1 MADLFNIT
9 LWNIDDLREIA
20 EKNLKARLEAAK
32 KAEMMV
38 LKELKRLERLL
49 RSERAEPL
57 ITAIF
62 FEAEEIRHMELNH
75 ALRMLG
81 DLDEE
86 KHKTVK
92 KLTQVL
98 TKRILHTPIQ
108 KLREAVASNDINT
121 IKTDQ
126 VLFNVNLHRGG
137 VE

>member
-1 MADLFNIT
+1 MADLSNIT

-20 EKNLKARLEAAK
+20 EENLKARLEAAK

-62 FEAEEIRHMELNH
+62 SEAEGIRHRELNH

-81 DLDEE
+81 NIDEE
-86 KHKTVK
+86 KRKIVE

-108 KLREAVASNDINT
+108 QLREAAASNDNNT
-121 IKTDQ
+121 IKTAQ
-126 VLFNVNLHRGG
+126 VLFNVNPHRGG